1 MKKIMVLLLLIFSA
15 LQVNAKVGIIKGTIT
30 DKQNNKPLIGA
41 NLILDRTGYATTS
54 DKSGN
59 FIIRGIPEGQYEL
72 KVSYVGYQSLS
83 EEISLTQ
90 TDIVQLE
97 VSMSSTPIN
106 LGEVLVT
113 STKKGKLEREVA
125 LPMEVITKNKLEE
138 IPYQTISDALRSEPG
153 LTLMRDGIWSTSL
166 NIRGLSR
173 QNVVTLVD
181 GSRIETATNVAAG
194 MSLIDL
200 DDVERIEVIKGGA
213 SSLYGTGAT
222 GGVVSIQTTTPV
234 YSDDFLFNGSL
245 LSSYSSVNKG
255 TKGNISLSASNS
267 NWFLNFSGTMR
278 NASNTE
284 TPEGALDNSQF
295 KDNNISLVAGVVPLE
310 NHELKI
316 NYQRFDAKDVGIP
329 GGAPFPATA
338 KATYP
343 SELREMYSVEYKMQN
358 LLPSLMTLTGKYFH
372 QLIERR
378 VELIPN
384 PNAIVNTA
392 ADHTMNG
399 FQLQSDWYLSETN
412 RLIFGIDGWQ
422 REYNGMRTKYIKPKN
437 QFVIDSP
444 VPNSIYKSLGIF
456 SQDELSILNDK
467 LNVTLGGRYD
477 FINVS
482 NDKTN
487 NPNYIIVNGIRNDNP
502 PLITDASYPESEND
516 DKSWSAN
523 LGLLFH
529 ATEKLD
535 LTLNLAHAF
544 RSPTLE
550 ERYQYIDL
558 GGTVYLG
565 NINLEP
571 EKSNSIDLG
580 FRYWGDLFS
589 VKTNL
594 FMNNFTDLV
603 ADQYDSADSLYRK
616 QNIGEA
622 SLYGFEISTEVNPV
636 DKIVAYATTSYVRG
650 EDTGNNTNLAEI
662 PPLNGIIGIKSPVAD
677 LFNVDLN
684 ANYAGDQNNTA
695 VGEMRTGGYT
705 IYNLYLNS
713 FPIKIGFAELKLFV
727 GVENIFDR
735 TYRNHLS
742 TNRGLIAL
750 EPGRNIFAKIK
761 LSW

>member
-1 MKKIMVLLLLIFSA
+1 MKKIMALLLIIFST
-15 LQVNAKVGIIKGTIT
+15 LQVSAEVGIIKGTIT
-30 DKQNNKPLIGA
+30 DKKNKPLIGA
-41 NLILDRTGYATTS
+41 NLILEGTGYAAIS
-54 DKSGN
+54 DKSGS
-59 FIIRGIPEGQYEL
+59 FIIKGIPEGQYEL

-83 EEISLTQ
+83 EEISLTE
-90 TDIVQLE
+90 TDIVKLK
-97 VSMSSTPIN
+97 VTMSSTPIN
-106 LGEVLVT
+106 LGEVFVT

-125 LPMEVITKNKLEE
+125 LPMEVVTKNKLEE

-222 GGVVSIQTTTPV
+222 GGVVSIQTTSPV
-234 YSDDFLFNGSL
+234 YSDNFLFNGSL
-245 LSSYSSVNKG
+245 LSSYNSVNKG

-267 NWFLNFSGTMR
+267 NWFLNLSGTLR
-278 NASNTE
+278 NSSNTE
-284 TPEGALDNSQF
+284 TPEGTLDNSQF
-295 KDNNISLVAGVVPLE
+295 KDNNISLVGGVVPLE

-343 SELREMYSVEYKMQN
+343 SELREMYSAEYKIQN

-384 PNAIVNTA
+384 PNATVNTA
-392 ADHTMNG
+392 ADHTADG

-412 RLIFGIDGWQ
+412 RLIVGIDGWQ
-422 REYNGMRTKYIKPKN
+422 REYEGTRTKYIKPKN
-437 QFVIDSP
+437 QYVIDSP

-456 SQDELSILNDK
+456 AQDEVSVLEDK

-482 NDKTN
+482 NEETS
-487 NPNYIIVNGIRNDNP
+487 NPNYIIVNGVRNDNP
-502 PLITDASYPESEND
+502 SQITDASYAKGEYNN
-516 DKSWSAN
+516 KSWSAS

-529 ATEKLD
+529 ATSKLD

-565 NINLEP
+565 NVNLDP
-571 EKSNSIDLG
+571 EESNSVDIGL
-580 FRYWGDLFS
+580 RYWDDLYS
-589 VKTNL
+589 IKTNVFL
-594 FMNNFTDLV
+594 NNFTDLV
-603 ADQYDSADSLYRK
+603 ADQYDTIDSLYRK

-622 SLYGFEISTEVNPV
+622 SLYGFEISTEVNPISKV
-636 DKIVAYATTSYVRG
+636 VAYATASYVRG
-650 EDTGNNTNLAEI
+650 ENTGNNTNLAEI
-662 PPLNGIIGIKSPVAD
+662 PPINGIIGIKSPVAD
-677 LFNVDLN
+677 LFNLDLS

-695 VGEMRTGGYT
+695 VGELRTGGYT

-713 FPIKIGFAELKLFV
+713 FPIKIGFAQLQLFA
-727 GVENIFDR
+727 GIENIFDR
-735 TYRNHLS
+735 AYRNHLS

-750 EPGRNIFAKIK
+750 EPGRNVFAKIK